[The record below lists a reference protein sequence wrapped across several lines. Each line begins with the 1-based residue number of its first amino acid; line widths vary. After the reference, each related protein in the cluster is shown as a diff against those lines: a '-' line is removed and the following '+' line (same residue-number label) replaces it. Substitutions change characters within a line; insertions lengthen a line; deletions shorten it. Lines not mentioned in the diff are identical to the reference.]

1 MLNGIAVRVGRED
14 DAGRLIRSRHPT
26 RPLWQ
31 LDDNYDHSSADAQ
44 QPAAQVGTETQAL
57 HRPGKADSEH
67 GKLTPRDPNI
77 VGFVP
82 AYILGN
88 VYMCKLPDRYSMLAT
103 THLLRLSVQS
113 IAHQPLRA
121 QTTLSTLID
130 DWCSTVAGRT
140 QHLHDAWLYLKG
152 PIVVDGND

>member
-44 QPAAQVGTETQAL
+44 QPAAQVGAEAQAL
-57 HRPGKADSEH
+57 HPPEKADSEH
-67 GKLTPRDPNI
+67 GKLTARDPNI

-88 VYMCKLPDRYSMLAT
+88 VYMCKLPDRYSMLPSIY
-103 THLLRLSVQS
+103 LLRLSIQS
-113 IAHQPLRA
+113 IAHQSLYK
-121 QTTLSTLID
+121 STNNNVHFD
-130 DWCSTVAGRT
+130 R
-140 QHLHDAWLYLKG
+140 
-152 PIVVDGND
+152 